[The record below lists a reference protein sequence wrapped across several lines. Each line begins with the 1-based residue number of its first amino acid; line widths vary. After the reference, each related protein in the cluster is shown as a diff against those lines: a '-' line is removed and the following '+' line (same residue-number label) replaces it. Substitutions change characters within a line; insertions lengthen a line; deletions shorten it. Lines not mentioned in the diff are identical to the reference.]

1 MIFYYNYLK
10 LTRISHYRFIFKYLN
25 IVIIQ
30 YDFLHA
36 NAQNLNFFQCHC
48 RRFRTL
54 HNINRTYICDF
65 LICSVQFI
73 HKLDKILHLLFMICC
88 ASVPLIISIRL
99 MHHAGNETIEIQ
111 LKKKKAKKLKASS

>member
-1 MIFYYNYLK
+1 MICYYNYLK

-54 HNINRTYICDF
+54 HNINKTYICDF

-99 MHHAGNETIEIQ
+99 MHHNLYMRVTKQ
-111 LKKKKAKKLKASS
+111 LRYNSKKKKLKN